1 MAIIGIIGSKVL
13 RMSEN
18 FFPLLYVLTD
28 YACIIIHGI
37 CSMLLYLPFHSSLDS
52 PCTRC
57 GHMVCMCS
65 RRTLQFSWFI
75 SERGP
80 AKDSFDAMTHPTVF
94 VSNQGIMIGWYE
106 QSLCLQSK
114 GEEKKKKILC
124 ATWLLIREWRNK
136 TRAPRRLSGGCEMRA
151 LCCVSLWIATVFP
164 WSFTE
169 SVCRCLPLSPT
180 YAWVDVFLH
189 AYLLLSFSIFLEKCW
204 LHELINS
211 LFLHEL
217 HFLCHHFKLLWFF
230 SWFSFVSQWIGKLR
244 WSQPYQT
251 SYCRYW

>member
-28 YACIIIHGI
+28 YACITIHGI

-57 GHMVCMCS
+57 GHMVCLCS

-114 GEEKKKKILC
+114 GEERKKNPLRHVV
-124 ATWLLIREWRNK
+124 AYPRMTQQN
-136 TRAPRRLSGGCEMRA
+136 TSAASTVRRLWNACTL
-151 LCCVSLWIATVFP
+151 LCLYVDSNSFPVVLYWVCV
-164 WSFTE
+164 
-169 SVCRCLPLSPT
+169 
-180 YAWVDVFLH
+180 
-189 AYLLLSFSIFLEKCW
+189 
-204 LHELINS
+204 
-211 LFLHEL
+211 
-217 HFLCHHFKLLWFF
+217 
-230 SWFSFVSQWIGKLR
+230 
-244 WSQPYQT
+244 
-251 SYCRYW
+251 

>member
-1 MAIIGIIGSKVL
+1 
-13 RMSEN
+13 MSEN

-28 YACIIIHGI
+28 YACITIHGI

-52 PCTRC
+52 PCTHC

-75 SERGP
+75 SEWGQQKTVLMRWRTPRYLSAIKALWLVDMSKAFVCKAKGRG
-80 AKDSFDAMTHPTVF
+80 
-94 VSNQGIMIGWYE
+94 
-106 QSLCLQSK
+106 
-114 GEEKKKKILC
+114 KKILC
-124 ATWLLIREWRNK
+124 ATWLLILEWRNK
-136 TRAPRRLSGGCEMRA
+136 TRAPRRLSSGCEMRA

-180 YAWVDVFLH
+180 YAWVVVFLH
-189 AYLLLSFSIFLEKCW
+189 AYLLLSFSIFIEKCW

-217 HFLCHHFKLLWFF
+217 HFLCHHFKLVCFF
-230 SWFSFVSQWIGKLR
+230 LFSFVSQWIGKLR

-251 SYCRYW
+251 AYCRYW